1 MAVSLVKG
9 GNVSLTKEAPSMNVA
24 LVGLGWDARVTDGQA
39 FDLDASVFLVG
50 ENGKVLSD
58 SHFVFYNNTTSP
70 MAQYSIRVTTV
81 PVKATVTM
89 SRSKLI

>member
-39 FDLDASVFLVG
+39 FDLDASVFW
-50 ENGKVLSD
+50 SA
-58 SHFVFYNNTTSP
+58 T
-70 MAQYSIRVTTV
+70 M
-81 PVKATVTM
+81 VKC
-89 SRSKLI
+89 